1 MFFNLTFTVYTK
13 FYISFMEYL
22 FHEDQML
29 IRDTFPTWFLTS
41 VTALWSRQSKLVG
54 GASFGILAG
63 GQLSPFRSVLN
74 PRYFL
79 NSFSEKKT
87 DTILYISRSRS
98 SLNLTCLTL
107 VFGNYL
113 YSLVRSA
120 N

>member
-1 MFFNLTFTVYTK
+1 
-13 FYISFMEYL
+13 
-22 FHEDQML
+22 ML
-29 IRDTFPTWFLTS
+29 KRDTFPTWFLTS

-87 DTILYISRSRS
+87 DTILYIKLPFSQGQDQVLSE
-98 SLNLTCLTL
+98 CLTL
-107 VFGNYL
+107 ASGNYL